1 MAPRSPRILMLN
13 TEHGWRGGEHQLL
26 LLLRGL
32 AAGPPALTVC
42 QPASPLATAL
52 GEAGLAVLP
61 LAMRGQLHLGA
72 AWAIRRAMRAHGITL
87 VHAHTSHAHSLAAL
101 ACRGTGVPLVVTRR
115 VDFPLKRGWFS
126 RWKYATAV
134 TRYAA
139 VSQAVA
145 QVLAQGGVAPERI
158 EVIHDGIDF
167 SRFPPLHSTLRAEFA
182 LPAQALIIGII
193 AQLTDHKDH
202 RTLLTAFA
210 EVCRRRDDCWLFIV
224 GHGELEGELK
234 RLAAELELP
243 RVVFTG
249 FRTDIANLMRGLD
262 IAVLSSHLEGLGS
275 SLMDAMY
282 CSLPVVATRAGGV
295 PELIRDGTDGLLV
308 GVRDAAAMAAALLRL
323 AGDPDLR
330 RTLGAAAHA
339 SALERFS
346 AATMV
351 AAYQTLYRQLA
362 G

>member
-1 MAPRSPRILMLN
+1 MLN

-32 AAGPPALTVC
+32 DAGSPALTVC
-42 QPASPLATAL
+42 QPTSPLATAL
-52 GEAGLAVLP
+52 GEAGAAVLP
-61 LAMRGQLHLGA
+61 LAMKGPLHLGA
-72 AWAIRRAMRAHGITL
+72 AWAIRAAIRDHGIGL

-126 RWKYATAV
+126 RWKYVSSV

-145 QVLAQGGVAPERI
+145 DVLCAGGVDAARI

-167 SRFPPLHSTLRAEFA
+167 ARFPQLSSTLRAEFR
-182 LPAQALIIGII
+182 LPAQAIIIGII
-193 AQLTDHKDH
+193 AALTDHKDH

-210 EVCRRRDDCWLFIV
+210 EVSRRRADCWLFIV
-224 GHGELEGELK
+224 GQGELEGEL
-234 RLAAELELP
+234 RRQVAELALE

-249 FRTDIANLMRGLD
+249 FRADIANIMRGLD

-282 CSLPVVATRAGGV
+282 CSLPVLATRAGGV
-295 PELIRDGTDGLLV
+295 PELIQDGSDGLLV
-308 GVRDAAAMAAALLRL
+308 GVRDAAALAAALLRL
-323 AGDPDLR
+323 AGDPELR
-330 RTLGAAAHA
+330 NTLGAGAHA
-339 SALERFS
+339 TALKRFS
-346 AATMV
+346 ASTMV
-351 AAYQTLYRQLA
+351 AAYQALYRQLI

>member
-26 LLLRGL
+26 LLCRGL
-32 AAGPPALTVC
+32 DPGTGALTVC
-42 QPASPLATAL
+42 QPAAPLSTAL
-52 GEAGLAVLP
+52 GEAGAAVLP
-61 LAMRGQLHLGA
+61 LRMKGQLHLGA
-72 AWAIRRAMRAHGITL
+72 AWAIRQAMRAHGITL

-101 ACRGTGVPLVVTRR
+101 ACRGTGVPLMVTRR

-126 RWKYATAV
+126 RWKYIAAV

-139 VSQAVA
+139 VSHAVA
-145 QVLAQGGVAPERI
+145 RVLAAGGVAPERI

-167 SRFPPLHSTLRAEFA
+167 ARFPLLQSTLRAEFQ
-182 LPAQALIIGII
+182 LPPQAIAIGII
-193 AQLTDHKDH
+193 AALTDHKDH

-210 EVCRRRDDCWLFIV
+210 EVSRRRADCWLFIV
-224 GHGELEGELK
+224 GEGELEAELR
-234 RLAAELELP
+234 RLAAELALE

-249 FRTDIANLMRGLD
+249 FRSDIANILRGLD

-282 CSLPVVATRAGGV
+282 CSLPVVATRAGGM
-295 PELIRDGTDGLLV
+295 PELIQDGRDGLLV

-330 RTLGAAAHA
+330 QRLGTAAHDA
-339 SALERFS
+339 ARARFS

-351 AAYQTLYRQLA
+351 AAYQALYRDLA

>member
-1 MAPRSPRILMLN
+1 MAPTPTRILMLN
-13 TEHGWRGGEHQLL
+13 TEHGWRGGEHQLQL
-26 LLLRGL
+26 LCRGL
-32 AAGPPALTVC
+32 DAGSPTLTAC
-42 QPASPLATAL
+42 QPASPLA
-52 GEAGLAVLP
+52 AGLRDIGAAVLP
-61 LAMRGQLHLGA
+61 LAMRGPLHLGA
-72 AWAIRRAMRAHGITL
+72 AWAIRRAIREHGITL

-101 ACRGTGVPLVVTRR
+101 ACRGSGVPLVVTRR

-126 RWKYATAV
+126 RWKYAAAV

-145 QVLAQGGVAPERI
+145 GVLSSGGVDPARI

-167 SRFPPLHSTLRAEFA
+167 ARFPPLSSTLREEFR
-182 LPAQALIIGII
+182 LPAQAVIIGII

-202 RTLLTAFA
+202 RTLITAFA
-210 EVCRRRDDCWLFIV
+210 EVSRQRSDCWLLIV
-224 GHGELEGELK
+224 GHGELEGELR
-234 RLAAELELP
+234 RLVGELALE

-249 FRTDIANLMRGLD
+249 FRSDIANIMRGLD

-282 CSLPVVATRAGGV
+282 CSLPVLATRAGGI
-295 PELIRDGTDGLLV
+295 PELIVDGSDGLLV
-308 GVRDAAAMAAALLRL
+308 GVRDAAAMAAGLMRL
-323 AGDPDLR
+323 AGDPELR

-339 SALERFS
+339 TALKRFS
-346 AATMV
+346 ASTMV
-351 AAYQTLYRQLA
+351 AAYQALYRRLA

>member
-1 MAPRSPRILMLN
+1 MLN

-32 AAGPPALTVC
+32 DAGSPALTVC

-52 GEAGLAVLP
+52 TEAGAPVLP
-61 LAMRGQLHLGA
+61 LAMRGSLHLGA
-72 AWAIRRAMRAHGITL
+72 AWAIRRAIRAHGITL
-87 VHAHTSHAHSLAAL
+87 VHAHTSHAHGLAAL

-126 RWKYATAV
+126 RWKYVAAV

-139 VSQAVA
+139 VSHAVA
-145 QVLAQGGVAPERI
+145 RVLAAGGVAPERI

-167 SRFPPLHSTLRAEFA
+167 ARFPQLDSTLRAEFR
-182 LPAQALIIGII
+182 LPAQAVIIGII
-193 AQLTDHKDH
+193 AALTDHKDH

-210 EVCRRRDDCWLFIV
+210 EVCRQRTDCWLFIV
-224 GHGELEGELK
+224 GQGELEGELK
-234 RLAAELELP
+234 RQVAELALE

-249 FRTDIANLMRGLD
+249 FRADIANLMRGLD

-282 CSLPVVATRAGGV
+282 CSLPVLATRAGGV
-295 PELIRDGTDGLLV
+295 PELILDGSDGLLV
-308 GVRDAAAMAAALLRL
+308 GVRDVAGMAAALLRL
-323 AGDPDLR
+323 IGDPELR
-330 RTLGAAAHA
+330 RALGAAAHA
-339 SALERFS
+339 TAVKRFS
-346 AATMV
+346 GVAMV
-351 AAYQTLYRQLA
+351 AAYQALYRRLT